1 MTEARPAA
9 ARRPTEAAASLDRLR
24 QRNVDYLRPQPDAQR
39 RIDTALHAYV
49 ALEQQIEQIH
59 TAARNDINQIR
70 QQQAI
75 AVWQMS
81 QTGRTVQQIAELLDI
96 PQADTWQLLSAG
108 RIAAA
113 YATDDQ
119 PSHHTNP
126 PDQQQPRPRHPTP
139 PDRPSE
145 QQQIPSWVAAHQ
157 HGMNPRV
164 VPATSATV
172 HINRHAAPDGTTQ
185 TRA

>member
-96 PQADTWQLLSAG
+96 PRQTHGSYCPPGESPPRTPQ
-108 RIAAA
+108 
-113 YATDDQ
+113 T
-119 PSHHTNP
+119 TNP
-126 PDQQQPRPRHPTP
+126 PTTPTPQISTSPVPVTQPRRIG
-139 PDRPSE
+139 R
-145 QQQIPSWVAAHQ
+145 Q
-157 HGMNPRV
+157 NN
-164 VPATSATV
+164 
-172 HINRHAAPDGTTQ
+172 NRS
-185 TRA
+185 RAGSLLTNTA